1 MRKTT
6 TILLGTLICGLLLP
20 AVAGAAPKGKTKAPK
35 ATKGAQIAHIR
46 LSGKI
51 TEAPPQMDLFSVG
64 SGKTLS
70 AWLKRLARA
79 RTDTSI
85 KAVALEVDSPS
96 MTWSQAT
103 ELADAIERLN
113 KVKPVYAHI
122 VGGGTGTFLPA
133 SAARELAMD
142 PGGMLMI
149 PGLGAELM
157 YFGQTLKHLRI
168 KAQMIQVGRF
178 KGAAEPMTR
187 TGPSE
192 EIKATYKWILDD
204 LYAQLCQS
212 IATQR
217 RLPVKAVKAA
227 IDKGVLTADV
237 AKRVKFV
244 DALVEKISWREHVEG
259 KVAGKGAPAT
269 WLADYGREARKTVD
283 FSNPFA
289 LLGVL
294 MGGARRKGISDPTI
308 AIIHASGVIMDGASG
323 QSLFGGQVV
332 GARTLVKTFEEV
344 RTDKRI
350 KAVIFRIDSPGGSA
364 TASELIYQA
373 VRKCAKAKPVIVS
386 VSNMAASG
394 GYYIAVGGKTIIS
407 DPTAIIGSIGVVSGK
422 LAVSGLMEWGGI
434 TRHEITRGKM
444 AGLMM
449 SRPWTKAEMDTIRA
463 MSEKVYD
470 TFVDRVATS
479 RGNRIKG
486 IHKVIEG
493 RIFTARQAK
502 ANGMIDAI
510 GGFNDAVIAAKKA
523 AKLDKC
529 HYITLPRPRT
539 LMDMLAGPTDAG
551 AASLL
556 GARHDLL
563 LGAIRKS
570 PGLAYLADLARL
582 FQKDVTL
589 TAMPYYV
596 NITP

>member
-6 TILLGTLICGLLLP
+6 NLLLGTLVCGLLLP
-20 AVAGAAPKGKTKAPK
+20 AVAGAAPKGKKAAPK
-35 ATKGAQIAHIR
+35 GVKIAHIR
-46 LSGKI
+46 LSGAI
-51 TEAPPQMDLFSVG
+51 TEAPPEMDLFSTG
-64 SGKTLS
+64 SGRTLS
-70 AWLKRLARA
+70 QWLTRLAKA
-79 RTDTSI
+79 RTDASVT
-85 KAVALEVDSPS
+85 AVALEVDSPS
-96 MTWSQAT
+96 MTWCQAT
-103 ELADAIERLN
+103 ELADAIARLN
-113 KVKPVYAHI
+113 AVKPVYAHL
-122 VGGGTGTFLPA
+122 VGGGVGTFLPA
-133 SAARELAMD
+133 AAAREVAMD
-142 PGGMLMI
+142 PSGMLMI

-157 YFGQTLKHLRI
+157 YFGETLKRLRI

-178 KGAAEPMTR
+178 KGASEPMTR

-212 IATQR
+212 IATRR
-217 RLPVKAVKAA
+217 RLSIQAVKAA

-237 AKRVKFV
+237 ARKVKFV
-244 DALVEKISWREHVEG
+244 DALVEKIAWQEHVE
-259 KVAGKGAPAT
+259 KNVAGKGPKAQ
-269 WLADYGREARKTVD
+269 WLDNYGRAARKTVD

-289 LLGVL
+289 LIGVL
-294 MGGARRKGISDPTI
+294 MGGAGRKGVSDPTI
-308 AIIHASGVIMDGASG
+308 AVIHASGMIMDGAG
-323 QSLFGGQVV
+323 GTSLFGGQVV

-344 RTDKRI
+344 RTDDRI

-364 TASELIYQA
+364 VASELIYQA

-394 GYYIAVGGKTIIS
+394 GYYIAVGAQTIIS

-422 LAVSGLMEWGGI
+422 FAISGLMEWGGI

-444 AGLMM
+444 AGIMM
-449 SRPWTKAEMDTIRA
+449 SRPWTKAEMDTIRT

-479 RGNRIKG
+479 RGKRIAG

-493 RIFTARQAK
+493 RIFTAKQAK

-510 GGFNDAVIAAKKA
+510 GGFNDAVLAAKKA

-539 LMDMLAGPTDAG
+539 LMDILGGQTDAG
-551 AASLL
+551 ASAASLL
-556 GARHDLL
+556 GARGNAL
-563 LGAIRKS
+563 LGAIQKS
-570 PGLAYLADLARL
+570 PGLAYLVNLAHL
-582 FQKDVTL
+582 FQNETTL